1 MPETSQE
8 APVPSGT
15 TDPRHAS
22 GSVDRDEPTTR
33 SPEIDPGSASLQ
45 RRLAALDGWEAS
57 WRRPDARYLR
67 MSLLSTTVE
76 GVVWTLVLAVPLV
89 LRLLHIIAW
98 PAWWLAVLLPAAT
111 LVWTV
116 VDLLLL
122 PNRVRSRGYSER
134 EEDLLVRRGLLWHRV
149 TAVPYGRMQYVE
161 VTQGPWERLFGLSRV
176 ALHTAS
182 AATDV
187 KIVGVAQE
195 EANRLREEL
204 SQRGEDRMA
213 GL

>member
-8 APVPSGT
+8 VPVPSGT

-22 GSVDRDEPTTR
+22 GAAGRDEPATR

-67 MSLLSTTVE
+67 MSFLSTVVE
-76 GVVWTLVLAVPLV
+76 GVVWTVVLAGPLV
-89 LRLLHIIAW
+89 LRLLHVIAW

-116 VDLLLL
+116 VDLFLL

-195 EANRLREEL
+195 EANRLREVL
-204 SQRGEDRMA
+204 AQRGEDRLA